1 MIAYYPTLIVSR
13 CWSNYLGR
21 IPQLPTSIVT
31 VPKFDV
37 FPSEEAEQWT
47 PYTDSGFTQAH
58 AQPARTRAVAL
69 QISAL
74 CEISNDLMNFFYNPQ
89 DMGKSKGKQAE
100 LKKLSEIHT
109 RLEGWRRDLPKEMEP
124 KEGTLSSILVMQ

>member
-1 MIAYYPTLIVSR
+1 MS
-13 CWSNYLGR
+13 
-21 IPQLPTSIVT
+21 TSIVT
-31 VPKFDV
+31 VPKFEV
-37 FPSEEAEQWT
+37 FPNEEAEQWA

-69 QISAL
+69 QISVL

-124 KEGTLSSILVMQ
+124 KEGTLSNVLVMQ